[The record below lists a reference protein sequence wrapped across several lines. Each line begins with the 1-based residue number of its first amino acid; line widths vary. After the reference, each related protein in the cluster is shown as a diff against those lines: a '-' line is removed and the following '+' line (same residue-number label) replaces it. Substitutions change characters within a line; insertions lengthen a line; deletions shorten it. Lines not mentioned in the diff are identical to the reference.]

1 MRTRTLW
8 GGCPHVNP
16 VSSQFQTHTPSPTL
30 YEIDLTKI
38 PLSEVETGISL
49 AIAGILIELS
59 AEQGSSRITVNREE
73 VDRRLQAKGYDPDTG
88 ERSH

>member
-1 MRTRTLW
+1 MAKRIRKKRQ
-8 GGCPHVNP
+8 GENMP
-16 VSSQFQTHTPSPTL
+16 SSSPTL

-38 PLSEVETGISL
+38 PLSEVETGMSL

-73 VDRRLQAKGYDPDTG
+73 VDRRLRAKGYDPDTG
-88 ERSH
+88 ERLP